1 MQARETEKVRTI
13 ESKIPRTTS
22 VRNDEYVRDLVALSF
37 SLLTEG
43 GGAVKGVCGTYC
55 KTGVQKRSFTRG
67 NGEEKKEKRGK
78 QVKRR
83 ERV

>member
-1 MQARETEKVRTI
+1 M
-13 ESKIPRTTS
+13 TS

-37 SLLTEG
+37 SLLIGG

-67 NGEEKKEKRGK
+67 ERGRKKGEKGEAGEEA
-78 QVKRR
+78 R
-83 ERV
+83 EGLTRQALSQWH